1 MICIKKDREVE
12 FLPQTSDESG
22 NLANPHE
29 LTLALGRT
37 NYDGHVEFPGSG
49 EHRFQQHQ
57 VRNVKMADCR
67 TIFLCF
73 TQEIP

>member
-1 MICIKKDREVE
+1 
-12 FLPQTSDESG
+12 
-22 NLANPHE
+22 
-29 LTLALGRT
+29 
-37 NYDGHVEFPGSG
+37 VEFPGSG